1 MAKRKEIDDAVT
13 VTTKT
18 VETIDD
24 AAGMGKRIDDDPAT
38 EATTVHSAGLA
49 AAIVGDAAGNGK
61 KIHVDD
67 PATEEATTIVHP
79 AGLAVAIAGEAAG
92 NKASTCE
99 SAATVDDSAA
109 AATVDEAMA
118 TTEHV
123 VHFNNTTIRTMV
135 TKDYKAVA
143 DFIQEVR
150 GDHREHLVVGLDTE
164 WRDQYF
170 PSEWRTRKRTAL
182 IQLCVGTRCL
192 VYQIYQAKN
201 VYPKILKEFLECPHC
216 KFIGADVENDT
227 TRLTNDFGIYVR
239 NAVDL
244 QPIGIRMNIGS
255 KEWKPSLERLAKELL
270 HADMDKKKKNK
281 LHANWDLEVLTDEH
295 IAYAAIDA
303 FASAELAKPMNI
315 KVDDIV

>member
-1 MAKRKEIDDAVT
+1 MSKRKEIDDAVT

-24 AAGMGKRIDDDPAT
+24 AAGMGKRIDDDLAT

-49 AAIVGDAAGNGK
+49 AAIDGDAAGNGK
-61 KIHVDD
+61 RMHVDD
-67 PATEEATTIVHP
+67 PATEEATTTVHP
-79 AGLAVAIAGEAAG
+79 AGLAAAIVGEAVG

-135 TKDYKAVA
+135 TKDYKAAA

-201 VYPKILKEFLECPHC
+201 VYPKIPKEFLECPHC
-216 KFIGADVENDT
+216 KFIGANVENDT
-227 TRLTNDFGIYVR
+227 TRLANDFGIYVR

-244 QPIGIRMNIGS
+244 QPIGIRMNIGIDRRS
-255 KEWKPSLERLAKELL
+255 R
-270 HADMDKKKKNK
+270 
-281 LHANWDLEVLTDEH
+281 DEH